1 MIINGSSY
9 IRLLKIKAV
18 FDISGT
24 TPFITLE
31 NQSEGDDLANVSYSF
46 LVKSPSQTII
56 HEADTDNPDLSGLWT
71 NHTISDAWPR
81 PFNSIEWSG
90 APYTFQAIVKDGNG
104 VIHYGDIQ
112 EAAICHPNG
121 NTPASKNTFG
131 VAEIQVRVKCDLAR
145 IYFNDAT
152 NASYK
157 GLTGQLGSSV
167 LRVNFPMDNTGV
179 VPAPFTAM
187 NFSNALVPITYSG
200 KGYQFLAYSIY
211 EYELSAN
218 TYVRIKYLKN
228 DTFGVW
234 CNIDLMP
241 LCCEYQKLID
251 SIENGSCG
259 DVAAAQQ
266 KLLLINPRFSLVIMG
281 MMQPLIGIDVPEVI
295 QEIIDIGGFNC
306 DCCDTSTGVIPN
318 SSAAFEGTNFI
329 FTPIGGDIQGQ
340 FTVNGPNVTLTAS
353 DISYIFKI
361 CEGSPAQ
368 TTAFEV
374 RQSTSGY
381 TKTYCLFVDI
391 GQLAED
397 LLNKIASDVNLVNLF
412 NSIVLS
418 ANDGNFQLVVDG
430 GCIFSNSASCDY
442 GFTLLNI
449 PANTTYA
456 QLATLVTANQTYT
469 LNYAFNL
476 TNLAGLKAALDALGV
491 GTFVVTN
498 PSGSTVEIT
507 TSTAVNISQLI
518 YKNPNATVAAMTK
531 NCTGYVPLSAN
542 QVVQN
547 IINYLCDIED
557 SQVATA
563 TPYQI
568 CYIDPDDHAQKTV
581 QVAAGAPLNTF
592 ITELLARGCETI
604 QYVKSLG
611 AVDCDT
617 IKDRFPANAAIAMQ
631 PNDIFLVTKGG
642 QCAQVSPIE
651 AFLTMLTYG
660 VVNADVKAAFC
671 AFVAS
676 CAGGLPCA
684 PYNIFFAE
692 ADAGSPAGDTMEILV
707 TFDHPDAI
715 SNTIRYARIDNTN
728 TPVYKTISGIL
739 PGASPYVIAETPGL
753 ETGQYRVCIKPVYAD
768 GRACEESCYD
778 TAACTG
784 VTAFSAVYNSTT
796 QTIDVTYS
804 VSASAPKV
812 KVNLTFPNGGSATYL
827 YNNGDTISIT
837 PPPGVTG
844 TFFAT
849 LQAVCNDNTGFYSA
863 ATAQA
868 AFVINPPNNSVINNN
883 SSNDQFAVSIFT
895 FSPNSNQLVNAVLD
909 AGQSLGFFIGDG
921 TYSVLQIQV
930 DTEDRDSMN
939 LSLVTGSGT
948 YQGTRS
954 GSNYFVFNS
963 VQILNGATLTLTDD
977 SSPTADNYV
986 LSSSYNYNILSVTGN
1001 NIPALP
1007 ATGVNGNQSGVQTGM
1022 NGSYLINL
1030 TSSSPAPNTKLVM
1043 TKNNTTVIDCVAI
1056 TGNGTYSLDSNLNGG
1071 VTAGDNVRIAVNF
1084 GPC

>member
-9 IRLLKIKAV
+9 IRLLKIKVV

-24 TPFITLE
+24 TPIITLE

-56 HEADTDNPDLSGLWT
+56 HEADTDNPDVSGLWT
-71 NHTISDAWPR
+71 NHTIGDAWPR

-104 VIHYGDIQ
+104 IIHYGDIQ

-131 VAEIQVRVKCDLAR
+131 VADIQVRVKCDLAR
-145 IYFNDAT
+145 IYFNDVT

-157 GLTGQLGSSV
+157 GLTGELGSSV

-200 KGYQFLAYSIY
+200 KGYQFLATSIY
-211 EYELSAN
+211 QYELSDN
-218 TYVRIKYLKN
+218 TFVRIKYVKN

-251 SIENGSCG
+251 SIENGTCG

-266 KLLLINPRFSLVIMG
+266 KLMLINPRFSLVIMG

-318 SSAAFEGTNFI
+318 SSAAFEGTIFNFV
-329 FTPIGGDIQGQ
+329 PLGGDIQGV
-340 FTVNGPNVTLTAS
+340 FSVNGPNITLSAS

-374 RQSTSGY
+374 RQSQTGY

-397 LLNKIASDVNLVNLF
+397 LLNKIASDANLVNLF

-442 GFTLLNI
+442 GFTLLGI
-449 PANTTYA
+449 PSSGTYA
-456 QLATLVTANQTYT
+456 LLATLVTANQTYT
-469 LNYAFNL
+469 INYAFNL
-476 TNLAGLKAALDALGV
+476 TNLAGLKAALDALGI
-491 GTFVVTN
+491 GTWVVTN
-498 PSGSTVEIT
+498 PSGSTVLIT
-507 TSTAVNISQLI
+507 TTTATNISQLI

-547 IINYLCDIED
+547 IINYLCDITD
-557 SQVATA
+557 SNVATA

-568 CYIDPDDHAQKTV
+568 CYIDPADHQQKVV

-592 ITELLARGCETI
+592 ITELLARGCQTI
-604 QYVKSLG
+604 DYVKQLG

-617 IKDRFPANAAIAMQ
+617 IKDRFPASAVAMQ
-631 PNDIFLVTKGG
+631 PNDVFLVTKGG
-642 QCAQVSPIE
+642 QCAQMNPLE

-660 VVNADVKAAFC
+660 VANTDVKAAFC
-671 AFVAS
+671 AFVAA
-676 CAGGLPCA
+676 CAGGLACA
-684 PYNIFFAE
+684 PYNILFVE
-692 ADAGSPAGDTMEILV
+692 ADAGSPAGDTMEISV

-715 SNTIRYARIDNTN
+715 SHTIRYARIDNTT

-739 PGASPYVIAETPGL
+739 PGDSPYTISETPGL
-753 ETGQYRVCIKPVYAD
+753 ETGQYRVCVKPIYAD
-768 GRACEESCYD
+768 GRACNETCVE
-778 TAACTG
+778 TPACTG
-784 VTAFSAVYNSTT
+784 ITAFSAAYDSTA
-796 QTIDVTYS
+796 QTINVTYS
-804 VSASAPKV
+804 ASASVPKV
-812 KVNLTFPNGGSATYL
+812 KVNLLFPNGGSATYL
-827 YNNGDTISIT
+827 YNNGDTIAIT
-837 PPPGVTG
+837 PPPNVTG

-849 LQAVCNDNTGFYSA
+849 MQAVCNENTGFYSA
-863 ATAQA
+863 QTAQA

-883 SSNDQFAVSIFT
+883 ASFDQFALSIFT
-895 FSPNSNQLVNAVLD
+895 FNPNSNQLVNATLD
-909 AGQSLGFFIGDG
+909 AGQSQGFFLADG
-921 TYSVLQIQV
+921 TYGVLQVQV

-948 YQGTRS
+948 YQGVRS
-954 GSNYFVFNS
+954 GLNYYVFNS
-963 VQILNGATLTLTDD
+963 VSIVGGAQLTLTDD
-977 SSPTADNYV
+977 SSPSADNLV
-986 LSSSYNYNILSVTGN
+986 LSASYNYNILSITGN
-1001 NIPALP
+1001 NISAIAP
-1007 ATGVNGNQSGVQTGM
+1007 TGVNGTQSGTQTGM
-1022 NGSYLINL
+1022 SGSYAIDI

-1043 TKNNTTVIDCVAI
+1043 TKNNTTVIDCIAI
-1056 TGNGTYSLDSNLNGG
+1056 TGNGTYNLDSNLNGG
-1071 VTAGDNVRIAVNF
+1071 ITAGDNVRVAVNF